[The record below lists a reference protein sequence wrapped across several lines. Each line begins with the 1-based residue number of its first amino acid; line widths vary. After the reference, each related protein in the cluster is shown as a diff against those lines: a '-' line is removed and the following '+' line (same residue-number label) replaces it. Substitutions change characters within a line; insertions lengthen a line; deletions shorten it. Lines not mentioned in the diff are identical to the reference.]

1 MNTKAFFV
9 VYNPVAG
16 RGLARRRVAAVQ
28 EWLEARGATLHVQ
41 ATNARGD
48 GIRLAAEAARDGW
61 PVVVAVGG
69 DGTIN
74 EVVNG
79 LLRAEDEGATL
90 PTFGIVPAGSGN
102 DFVKVL
108 GLYRQPLAHVMN
120 VLWQGQPRLV
130 DVGRANGR
138 YFLNGLGWGF
148 DGFVAQEVYRVQWLR
163 GFAAYVWAVLKVLP
177 RYPTA
182 RLHMMLDDR
191 PPLVREMTMVAVTN
205 GPCYGG
211 GFWICPHAQVDDG
224 WLDVAIADAMRPWEL
239 LPLLPRVMRGT
250 HVNHPRVAF
259 DKARQVV
266 LQSERPLPSQ
276 VDGELLG
283 TDLRELRV
291 QIFPQRL
298 AVLAQPP
305 GQSTETER
313 VS

>member
-1 MNTKAFFV
+1 MKPTKAFFI

-16 RGLARRRVAAVQ
+16 RGGARRRAAAVQ
-28 EWLEARGATLHVQ
+28 AWMEARGATFQMQ

-48 GIRLAAEAARDGW
+48 AVRLAAQAAREGW

-79 LLRAEDEGATL
+79 LLRAEDEGVAL
-90 PTFGIVPAGSGN
+90 PTLGIVPAGSGN

-108 GLYRQPLAHVMN
+108 GLYRQPFERVMD
-120 VLWQGQPRLV
+120 VLWRATPREV
-130 DVGRANGR
+130 DVGCANGR

-148 DGFVAQEVYRVQWLR
+148 DGFVAEEVYRIRRLR
-163 GFAAYVWAVLKVLP
+163 GFAAYLWAVLKVLP

-182 RLHMMLDDR
+182 RVRMWLDERQPVERDI
-191 PPLVREMTMVAVTN
+191 TMVAVTN

-211 GFWICPHAQVDDG
+211 GFWICPHARVDDG
-224 WLDVAIADAMRPWEL
+224 WLDVAFADAMRPWHL

-250 HVNHPRVAF
+250 HVDHPRVAF
-259 DKARQVV
+259 DKAREVV
-266 LQSERPLPSQ
+266 LQSDRPLPSQ

-283 TDLRELRV
+283 TNLEEIRV
-291 QIFPQRL
+291 RVFPRRL
-298 AVLAQPP
+298 AVLADTFE
-305 GQSTETER
+305 QSTTN
-313 VS
+313 